1 MPCRAADF
9 CRREIFDPI
18 GMKDTALGRPP
29 PGVGADRLAQTM
41 GTKRPGLISDF
52 VARPLWESDIG
63 TFNAGL
69 FSTAKD
75 MAKLMRVYLR
85 GGETDSGTRIFGA
98 PEMAEIVPLQTSRLD
113 GARRFGWQAFAAEMP
128 EELVGTSLFHSGL
141 SGQTVL
147 FDIKRRRYAVVLTT
161 RCGNYA
167 RAKRERFAAIAA
179 LMGSSPLP
187 KTQIGP

>member
-1 MPCRAADF
+1 
-9 CRREIFDPI
+9 
-18 GMKDTALGRPP
+18 
-29 PGVGADRLAQTM
+29 
-41 GTKRPGLISDF
+41 
-52 VARPLWESDIG
+52 
-63 TFNAGL
+63 
-69 FSTAKD
+69 

-98 PEMAEIVPLQTSRLD
+98 SEMAEIVPSQTSRLD
-113 GARRFGWQAFAAEMP
+113 GARRFGWQAFAAEMQ
-128 EELVGTSLFHSGL
+128 EELFGTSLFHSGW

-147 FDIKRRRYAVVLTT
+147 FDVKRRRYAVVLTT

-187 KTQIGP
+187 KNTN